1 LLLEEASSW
10 MQGLAGLDAATQSLV
25 SVIIP
30 CRNGAAFIREAIDS
44 VLRQTFPRIEAVVV
58 DDASTDES
66 WEIIG
71 GYGDDLIS
79 VRNDRQRG
87 AGYSR
92 NLGRSLASGEFL
104 MFLDADDYI
113 EPDTI
118 GALVTAISE
127 KEASIATAEWRFLMN
142 TAAKG
147 WVAADSG
154 FSREPPQG
162 DLVRGWLTGWY
173 IPPCAMLWRGSE
185 FDAIGGWD
193 ESLAANQDGDLVLRA
208 LLAGQRVARARG
220 GLGLYRKQPG
230 SESPISNSG
239 TREAVTSRLRV
250 FMTVE
255 EKLESAGLLDSYR
268 FELGRSYYSLARLA
282 YLVDV
287 KTGDESERRAWKLA
301 GRRAASGTLSHRLG
315 ASLLGLRR
323 KERFAKFVRAG
334 IRGLRSS
341 VGWRREHSTEH

>member
-1 LLLEEASSW
+1 MLLEEASSW
-10 MQGLAGLDAATQSLV
+10 MQGLAGRGAANQSLV

-44 VLRQTFPRIEAVVV
+44 VLRQTFQSIEVVVV

-66 WEIIG
+66 WSIIVA
-71 GYGDDLIS
+71 YGDALIS

-87 AGYSR
+87 ACYSR
-92 NLGRSLASGEFL
+92 NLGRSQASGQFL
-104 MFLDADDYI
+104 MFLDSDDYI

-118 GALVTAISE
+118 ASLVNAMSE
-127 KEASIATAEWRFLMN
+127 GEASITTADWRFLMN
-142 TAAKG
+142 TPQG

-162 DLVRGWLTGWY
+162 DFVRGWISGWY
-173 IPPCAMLWRGSE
+173 IPPCAMLWRRSA

-193 ESLAANQDGDLVLRA
+193 QSLAANQDGELVLRA
-208 LLAGQRVARARG
+208 LLAGQRITKARG
-220 GLGLYRKQPG
+220 GLALYRKQPG
-230 SESPISNSG
+230 SESTISNSA
-239 TREAVTSRLRV
+239 TREAVTSRLSV
-250 FMTVE
+250 LVSLE
-255 EKLESAGLLDSYR
+255 EKLESAGLLENYR

-287 KTGDESERRAWKLA
+287 RTGEESENRAWKLA

-323 KERFAKFVRAG
+323 KERLAKSVRAG

-341 VGWRREHSTEH
+341 VGWRRQHSAAH